1 MIDAKTLMARTFAPI
16 EYVVPGIIPEGLS
29 MLVAAP
35 KIGKSWMVLGLGLA
49 CAAGGNAFGSIRVD
63 ERPVLYLA
71 LEDGHRRLK
80 SRLLSI
86 GATHP
91 PRSLYF
97 MTNTLPGA
105 ALETIA
111 EFMDTN
117 ADKAPLVILDT
128 LGKVLRSS
136 AGNETQYER
145 DYRVIGDLK
154 RMADRTRG
162 SSVIVVHHTRKADGG
177 DFIDAISGT
186 QGIAGAADTI
196 LLLKR
201 NRQETT
207 ATLQVTSR
215 DAAEGEYSL
224 TLSPAGN
231 WTLNGTTLEEA
242 AAQAHNTDVT
252 EGLGDRM
259 AEVINAVSR
268 HPEGITTA
276 DLKTLLNP
284 MKPADV
290 DSYLKRGA
298 DTNRIQRTG
307 RGKYA
312 PLPITAPLHLKEVS
326 GM

>member
-1 MIDAKTLMARTFAPI
+1 
-16 EYVVPGIIPEGLS
+16 
-29 MLVAAP
+29 
-35 KIGKSWMVLGLGLA
+35 
-49 CAAGGNAFGSIRVD
+49 
-63 ERPVLYLA
+63 
-71 LEDGHRRLK
+71 
-80 SRLLSI
+80 
-86 GATHP
+86 
-91 PRSLYF
+91 